1 MLVISGKNEDQTL
14 ICYRIV
20 CVCEKN
26 RLETMI
32 YLYSLFYI
40 FCKKEVKRTD
50 GFITVTSFG
59 DILIFDV
66 AADDQ
71 IL

>member
-1 MLVISGKNEDQTL
+1 
-14 ICYRIV
+14 
-20 CVCEKN
+20 
-26 RLETMI
+26 MI
-32 YLYSLFYI
+32 NIL
-40 FCKKEVKRTD
+40 FCKKEVCIKRTD

-66 AADDQ
+66 AEVAGADDQ

>member
-1 MLVISGKNEDQTL
+1 MW
-14 ICYRIV
+14 
-20 CVCEKN
+20 VCEKN

-32 YLYSLFYI
+32 YLYSLFYDKYTFLQEGSI
-40 FCKKEVKRTD
+40 KRTD

-66 AADDQ
+66 AEVAGADDQ

>member
-1 MLVISGKNEDQTL
+1 MFEK
-14 ICYRIV
+14 
-20 CVCEKN
+20 KN

-66 AADDQ
+66 AAADDQ

>member
-1 MLVISGKNEDQTL
+1 MW
-14 ICYRIV
+14 
-20 CVCEKN
+20 KN

-32 YLYSLFYI
+32 YLYSLFYDKYTFLQEGSI
-40 FCKKEVKRTD
+40 KRTD

-66 AADDQ
+66 AEVAGADDQ

>member
-1 MLVISGKNEDQTL
+1 
-14 ICYRIV
+14 
-20 CVCEKN
+20 
-26 RLETMI
+26 MI
-32 YLYSLFYI
+32 YLYSLFYDKYTFLREGSI
-40 FCKKEVKRTD
+40 KRTD

-66 AADDQ
+66 AEVAGADDQ

>member
-1 MLVISGKNEDQTL
+1 M
-14 ICYRIV
+14 CA
-20 CVCEKN
+20 CEKN

-32 YLYSLFYI
+32 YLYSLFYDKYTFLQEGSI
-40 FCKKEVKRTD
+40 KRTD

-66 AADDQ
+66 AEVAGADDQ